1 MSEKIFELSDEF
13 KALKDTKKMQEEEL
27 KKTNAEIAE
36 VEISLIDLMVNEEL
50 SAFKRNGQGFSL
62 VMQNYP
68 QAEPEKKDVLYKE
81 LKARGYEDLFTINS
95 KTLTKELKDMIENN
109 DDEIPD
115 WLVGLVRPFEKTSI
129 RMYKE

>member
-36 VEISLIDLMVNEEL
+36 DEIALIDLMVNEEL
-50 SAFKRNGQGFSL
+50 STFKRNGQGFSL

-109 DDEIPD
+109 DDEIPN

-129 RMYKE
+129 RMYKG

>member
-1 MSEKIFELSDEF
+1 MSQKIFELSDEF

-36 VEISLIDLMVNEEL
+36 VEIALIDLMVNEEL

-62 VMQNYP
+62 VIQNYP
-68 QAEPEKKDVLYKE
+68 QAEPEKKDVLYKA

-95 KTLTKELKDMIENN
+95 KTLTRELKDMIENN
-109 DDEIPD
+109 NDEIPN
-115 WLVGLVRPFEKTSI
+115 WLVGLVKPFEKTSI